1 MQVYIIEDE
10 PLSLER
16 LQGQLL
22 EIDPSIVILGTAD
35 SIDASVRWLQQHPP
49 PDLILMD
56 IELAD
61 GQSFEIFKAVD
72 VQSAVI
78 FTTSYDEYA
87 LQAFKVNSID
97 YLLKP
102 VKREELKKAI
112 EKYKKFQHGHSDVRI
127 NIHSLIAELK
137 TAQQPPEYRSRFLVK
152 QGQRLIAVEVS
163 DIAYF
168 FIDDRLCF
176 FKTWDKAKYVVDYNL
191 EELETMLD
199 PKCFF
204 RLNRSFI
211 AHLKA
216 IGQMHTFFNGKLK
229 IDLKPAI
236 DEEVLV
242 SRERAQA
249 FKDWMGR

>member
-1 MQVYIIEDE
+1 
-10 PLSLER
+10 
-16 LQGQLL
+16 
-22 EIDPSIVILGTAD
+22 
-35 SIDASVRWLQQHPP
+35 
-49 PDLILMD
+49 
-56 IELAD
+56 
-61 GQSFEIFKAVD
+61 
-72 VQSAVI
+72 
-78 FTTSYDEYA
+78 
-87 LQAFKVNSID
+87 
-97 YLLKP
+97 
-102 VKREELKKAI
+102 
-112 EKYKKFQHGHSDVRI
+112 
-127 NIHSLIAELK
+127 
-137 TAQQPPEYRSRFLVK
+137 
-152 QGQRLIAVEVS
+152 VEVS

-199 PKCFF
+199 PKYFF

>member
-10 PLSLER
+10 PLTLER
-16 LQGQLL
+16 LQTQLQ
-22 EIDPSIVILGTAD
+22 EIDLSIQVAGTAD
-35 SIDASVRWLQQHPP
+35 SIAASVQWLQQNPP

-61 GQSFEIFKAVD
+61 GQCFEIFKLVD

-102 VKREELKKAI
+102 VKREDLIKAI
-112 EKYKKFQHGHSDVRI
+112 AKYKKFQYGQRDFHIDI
-127 NIHSLIAELK
+127 QSLISELK
-137 TAQQPPEYRSRFLVK
+137 SAQAPEYRSRFLVK
-152 QGQRLIAVEVS
+152 QGQRLVAIEVS

-176 FKTWDKAKYVVDYNL
+176 FKTWEKTKYVVDYNL
-191 EELETMLD
+191 EELEAMLD
-199 PKCFF
+199 PKYFF
-204 RLNRSFI
+204 RLNRSVI

-216 IGQMHTFFNGKLK
+216 IDRIQTFFNGKLK
-229 IDLKPAI
+229 LDLKPALT
-236 DEEVLV
+236 EEVVV

>member
-16 LQGQLL
+16 LQKQLH
-22 EIDPSIVILGTAD
+22 EIDVSIHIAGTSD
-35 SIDASVRWLQQHPP
+35 SIAGSVGWLQQNPP

-61 GQSFEIFKAVD
+61 GQSFEIFKTIE

-78 FTTSYDEYA
+78 FTTYYDEYA
-87 LQAFKVNSID
+87 LKAFKVNSID

-102 VKREELKKAI
+102 VKKEELKKAI
-112 EKYKKFQHGHSDVRI
+112 DKYKKLQHGWGDSHI

-137 TAQQPPEYRSRFLVK
+137 TAQQLEYRSRFLVK
-152 QGQRLIAVEVS
+152 QGQRLLAVEVS

-168 FIDDRLCF
+168 FIDGRLCF

-191 EELETMLD
+191 EELEAMLD
-199 PKCFF
+199 PKYFF
-204 RLNRSFI
+204 RLNRSFL

-229 IDLKPAI
+229 IELKPAI

-242 SRERAQA
+242 SRERSQA
-249 FKDWMGR
+249 FKDWMRRF